1 MTKQSIARGLQM
13 SIADGMAFEIEAY
26 NRLVAT
32 EDRVEGVKAFNE
44 KRRPVFK
51 GV

>member
-1 MTKQSIARGLQM
+1 MTKQSISRGLQM

-26 NRLVAT
+26 NRLVTT